1 MGAHMRK
8 IVGRAAA
15 TAALTAVALLPLAGV
30 ASAAPAQPSAQP
42 SAADRCWVHHGH
54 LYCTDGPRW
63 YPHHTGLGL
72 GLGVGVL

>member
-1 MGAHMRK
+1 MRK

-15 TAALTAVALLPLAGV
+15 TAVLTAVALLPLAGA

-54 LYCTDGPRW
+54 MFCTDGPRW
-63 YPHHTGLGL
+63 HPHHGLL
-72 GLGVGVL
+72 DLDVDLDLL